1 MSTLKTILSI
11 DGSKTVHVFLDRCL
25 AGSSFQL
32 IHVLSPK
39 EGLTLLE
46 SEGSEIALI
55 LMDGEMQEQNG
66 SETLV
71 DIRRLSRF
79 VPVILLSSKSS
90 IEDIQRMINSGVAE
104 YVMKPFT
111 PDILLAKIELVLG
124 VS

>member
-1 MSTLKTILSI
+1 MSPLKTILSI
-11 DGSKTVHVFLDRCL
+11 DGSEAVHVFLDRCL
-25 AGSSFQL
+25 AGSAFQL
-32 IHVLSPK
+32 IHALSPK
-39 EGLTLLE
+39 EGLNLLK
-46 SEGSEIALI
+46 SEGSKIALI
-55 LMDGEMQEQNG
+55 LMDGEVQEQNG

-71 DIRRLSRF
+71 DIRRISGF